1 MGTDGTDGTD
11 GRTDA
16 RTHGRTDGRTQP
28 ILKSPS
34 WRGTKNQSGR
44 GPGQIVTPVQAEIE
58 RAKALV
64 KKRPSVKQKGKGT
77 KRKATSSK
85 STTKKKKTDN
95 YGPPGSGTTTEFWK
109 RREKLDEMMNSDTK
123 NVKK

>member
-1 MGTDGTDGTD
+1 MWGVFHIRDHQKPTGNWGSVNSKK
-11 GRTDA
+11 
-16 RTHGRTDGRTQP
+16 
-28 ILKSPS
+28 KS
-34 WRGTKNQSGR
+34 QSGR
-44 GPGQIVTPVQAEIE
+44 GSGQIVTPVQAEIE